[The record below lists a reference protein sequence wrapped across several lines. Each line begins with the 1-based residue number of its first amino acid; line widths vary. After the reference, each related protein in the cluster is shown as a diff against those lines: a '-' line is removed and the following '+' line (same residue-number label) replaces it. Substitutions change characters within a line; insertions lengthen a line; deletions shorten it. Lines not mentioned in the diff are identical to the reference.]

1 MVISGQG
8 TLLPAGVG
16 WGKKTP
22 TQGCHTPFNTALQ
35 CFPSSKIGVISFFLL
50 GTFHGPEALVEK
62 GGIMLS
68 LVSAI
73 KIYLVA
79 HSSNTARAE
88 K

>member
-1 MVISGQG
+1 MERNCKILGG
-8 TLLPAGVG
+8 GR

-22 TQGCHTPFNTALQ
+22 TQGCHTPFNTALK
-35 CFPSSKIGVISFFLL
+35 CLPSIKISGISSFLL
-50 GTFHGPEALVEK
+50 STFHGPKALDEK